1 MCKSFSC
8 LRVMVG
14 LCEDISQIPTGLS
27 AQLHVHVDGT
37 QHISGVKFRR
47 EVTKVFGSLG
57 PENIEHFSVH
67 QSKPGQRNP

>member
-1 MCKSFSC
+1 
-8 LRVMVG
+8 MVG
-14 LCEDISQIPTGLS
+14 LWEDISQIPTGLS

-57 PENIEHFSVH
+57 PENIKHFSVH